1 MKLKRIAALFLTGA
15 VVFSLSACMEIK
27 DISDKK
33 SDLVAEYAAGALL
46 RNSTKYE
53 KRLITQKDKERQ
65 EAASATATPK
75 KDGEATPSPTPSLT
89 AAPTGDTGAAASP
102 SPGKET
108 SPEASQTQAASTENQ
123 GTAQESSSS
132 QAPSTG
138 QTGQEGQ
145 GTESLETNAKLEDI
159 YGKEE
164 LAVTYKSYEFMD
176 KYRESSSQI
185 TASEGNTLLLVKF
198 KVKNLASSKRRI
210 RLGKKKI
217 EYSLNVDGSV
227 YKPGIS
233 ILDNMGLN
241 YLDTTLDAGKSE
253 EADLVFEMSKDKIS
267 ASSITL
273 TVTRG
278 DQVSGVKI
286 K

>member
-1 MKLKRIAALFLTGA
+1 LKLKRIAALFLAGA
-15 VVFSLSACMEIK
+15 VMFSLSGCMEIK

-46 RNSTKYE
+46 RNSPKYE

-65 EAASATATPK
+65 EGASATATPK
-75 KDGEATPSPTPSLT
+75 KDEEATPSPTPSLEPAGAEAT
-89 AAPTGDTGAAASP
+89 ASSEAASP
-102 SPGKET
+102 QATQTTGDFTQTTGDST
-108 SPEASQTQAASTENQ
+108 QTQAA
-123 GTAQESSSS
+123 AS
-132 QAPSTG
+132 QAPTDG
-138 QTGQEGQ
+138 QTQESQ
-145 GTESLETNAKLEDI
+145 ETNAKLKDI
-159 YGKEE
+159 YKKEE
-164 LAVTYKSYEFMD
+164 LSVTYKSYEFMD
-176 KYRESSSQI
+176 KYKESSSQI
-185 TASEGNTLLLVKF
+185 TASQGNTLLIVKF
-198 KVKNLASSKRRI
+198 KVKNLSSSKRKI
-210 RLGKKKI
+210 SLAKKKI

-241 YLDTTLDAGKSE
+241 YLDTTLDTGKSE
-253 EADLVFEMSKDKIS
+253 EADLVFEMSKDKTS